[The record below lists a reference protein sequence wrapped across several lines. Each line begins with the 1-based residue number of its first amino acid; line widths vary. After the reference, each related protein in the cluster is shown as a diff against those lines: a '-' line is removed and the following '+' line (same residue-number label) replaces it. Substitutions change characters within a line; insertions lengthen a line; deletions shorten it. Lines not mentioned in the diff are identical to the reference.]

1 MLRASESGAAVT
13 AIAFSPDGSRLAAAT
28 ADGMLVLWSVGG
40 DCSGRPAAE
49 GEGSSGE
56 GEPQLLARLAS
67 YFGGLLC
74 VAWARDGAY
83 LLAGGED
90 DLVSVVSFERRAV
103 VARAQGH
110 SSWVH
115 HVAFEPAPLQEGKD
129 RPPASHAFASVGADG
144 RICFWEFRADG
155 KGEDG
160 GGPPPNG
167 ADVPSPGFREV
178 PLLAPLASVPL
189 HERPVAALLYGRG
202 EMHTA
207 CAGGFVKTF
216 ARVS

>member
-74 VAWARDGAY
+74 VAWARDGANESVIDGDC
-83 LLAGGED
+83 LQD

-167 ADVPSPGFREV
+167 ADVP
-178 PLLAPLASVPL
+178 LLAPLASVPL

>member
-1 MLRASESGAAVT
+1 MLQRFSRRCCRDAADDAAEMFPARPRLPFSNESV
-13 AIAFSPDGSRLAAAT
+13 ID
-28 ADGMLVLWSVGG
+28 G
-40 DCSGRPAAE
+40 DCL
-49 GEGSSGE
+49 
-56 GEPQLLARLAS
+56 Q
-67 YFGGLLC
+67 
-74 VAWARDGAY
+74 
-83 LLAGGED
+83 D